1 MPIPAP
7 IAANPAPI
15 AATLP
20 TTIFYVL
27 IVIEKKIY
35 KYY

>member
-15 AATLP
+15 APPALAVAASKTLNKC
-20 TTIFYVL
+20 IIDVY
-27 IVIEKKIY
+27 ID
-35 KYY
+35 